1 MADVTFYTHEA
12 ESSNLQAST
21 DPSAP
26 DHWVTAC
33 EVVAQC
39 YRNKRRCLVLCN
51 NQQQAEALDDLLWK
65 RPLDGFIPHNLVGEG
80 PNGGAPVEISWQ
92 QTTTHTRPVLIN
104 LADDMPSNLQGLKH
118 VFDFVPVEDTAKQQ
132 ARERYKQYRAAR
144 FTMHSLP
151 ASSIY
156 ENQNG

>member
-1 MADVTFYTHEA
+1 MADVIFYTHEA
-12 ESSNLQAST
+12 N
-21 DPSAP
+21 AP
-26 DHWVTAC
+26 DQKNAEGLAEHWQTAC
-33 EVVAQC
+33 EIAAQC
-39 YRNKRRCLVLCN
+39 FRNKRRCLVLCN
-51 NQQQAEALDDLLWK
+51 DQTQAEAFDDLLWK

-92 QTTTHTRPVLIN
+92 QTATQSRPVLIN
-104 LADDMPSNLQGLKH
+104 LADNMPSSLQGLKQ
-118 VFDFVPVEDTAKQQ
+118 VFDFVPVDETAKQQ

-144 FTMHSLP
+144 FNMNSLS